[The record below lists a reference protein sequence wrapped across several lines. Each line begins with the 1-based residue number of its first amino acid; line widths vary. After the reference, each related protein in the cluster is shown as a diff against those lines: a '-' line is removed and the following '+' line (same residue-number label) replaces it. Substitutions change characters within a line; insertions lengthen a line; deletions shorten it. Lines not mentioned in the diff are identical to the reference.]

1 MRRKRGGF
9 SVGTY
14 SDKRNFVDSSGFAV
28 CRSVAKKYRFFGNK
42 AVFGQQC
49 GQQNVFG
56 SRRAI
61 YVMNQ
66 WQQVA
71 GGGEFS
77 DFGGRRTGNDENGNF
92 CTGQFAQRFHG
103 AGNKRSVQ
111 EFLVGRGPRSGS
123 RSLPVRR
130 QRLRGGKN
138 GGCSGGIF
146 QNGRCRRGFADIRGC
161 NRPLADRY
169 FGKARRKL
177 RSLCRWNR
185 LWFRPS
191 RKLPL

>member
-9 SVGTY
+9 SAGTY
-14 SDKRNFVDSSGFAV
+14 SDKRDFVDSGGFAV

-66 WQQVA
+66 RQQVA

-111 EFLVGRGPRSGS
+111 EFLSAEDRVAAAE
-123 RSLPVRR
+123 VF
-130 QRLRGGKN
+130 QFGG
-138 GGCSGGIF
+138 
-146 QNGRCRRGFADIRGC
+146 RGFAVEKWRM
-161 NRPLADRY
+161 
-169 FGKARRKL
+169 
-177 RSLCRWNR
+177 
-185 LWFRPS
+185 
-191 RKLPL
+191 